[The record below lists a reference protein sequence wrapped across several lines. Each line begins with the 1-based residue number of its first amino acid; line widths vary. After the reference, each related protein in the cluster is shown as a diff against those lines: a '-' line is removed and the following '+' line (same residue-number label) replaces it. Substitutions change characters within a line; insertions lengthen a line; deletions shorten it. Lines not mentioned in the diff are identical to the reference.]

1 MASDTPRSTDL
12 HVGPSRPRASDSERV
27 RTVYTW
33 HRLSAITTISFR
45 NGHSM
50 DYRRIRGMDSGQR
63 LAFEELV
70 CQLARREPPA
80 ADAEFRRIE
89 GAGGDGGIE
98 AYWLLSDGSEG
109 GYQA

>member
-1 MASDTPRSTDL
+1 
-12 HVGPSRPRASDSERV
+12 
-27 RTVYTW
+27 
-33 HRLSAITTISFR
+33 
-45 NGHSM
+45 M

-98 AYWLLSDGSEG
+98 AYWLLSDGSEI
-109 GYQA
+109 GYQAKYYLKAPLSAPCSHIHR